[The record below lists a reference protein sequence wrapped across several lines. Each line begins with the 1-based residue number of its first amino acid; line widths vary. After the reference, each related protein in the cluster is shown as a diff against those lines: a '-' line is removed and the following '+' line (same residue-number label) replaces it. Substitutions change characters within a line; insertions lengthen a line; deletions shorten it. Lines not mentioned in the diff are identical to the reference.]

1 MMPSEAVPRTTR
13 RRKYHALASVA
24 TCQFRF
30 DGAWF
35 NAASRLR
42 FRFLEVSLTEPNPQ
56 FATTQWTLV
65 WNAAKE
71 DPQHGRPALDG
82 LIRCYWHP
90 LYSFARRQGLS
101 REDAEDATQEF
112 LSGVV
117 RGDLLRSADPAK
129 GRFRT
134 FLLVAWKRF
143 LIDEFRRGQTLRR
156 GGDVKLVSLDFGS
169 GEQCWLELESREP
182 DPDRLY
188 ALSWANSLLDE
199 VRSRLQASYSL
210 RDRSTV
216 YEVLIPR
223 LTEPLTK
230 PDYDSLANEL
240 SLSPSAVKVA
250 LHRLRQR
257 FGQKLREVV
266 LETLDDATEVDAEM
280 AELRSILSSG
290 EDT

>member
-1 MMPSEAVPRTTR
+1 M
-13 RRKYHALASVA
+13 
-24 TCQFRF
+24 
-30 DGAWF
+30 
-35 NAASRLR
+35 
-42 FRFLEVSLTEPNPQ
+42 TEPNPH

-71 DPQHGRPALDG
+71 DSKHGRPALEE

-112 LSGVV
+112 LGSVAC
-117 RGDLLRSADPAK
+117 GDLLRSADPAK

-143 LIDEFRRGQTLRR
+143 LIDEFRKRQSLRR
-156 GGDVKLVSLDFGS
+156 GGGLKLVSLDFVNS
-169 GEQCWLELESREP
+169 ERRWLELESREP

-199 VRSRLQASYSL
+199 VRSRLQASYSR

-216 YEVLIPR
+216 FTALMPR
-223 LTEPLTK
+223 LTEPLSK
-230 PDYDSLANEL
+230 PDYDRLANEL

-257 FGQKLREVV
+257 FGQTLREVV
-266 LETLDDATEVDAEM
+266 LETLDDASEVDAEL
-280 AELRSILSSG
+280 AELLSVLSSG
-290 EDT
+290 KGA

>member
-1 MMPSEAVPRTTR
+1 M
-13 RRKYHALASVA
+13 
-24 TCQFRF
+24 
-30 DGAWF
+30 
-35 NAASRLR
+35 
-42 FRFLEVSLTEPNPQ
+42 TEPNPH

-71 DPQHGRPALDG
+71 DSKHARPALEE

-129 GRFRT
+129 GKFRT

-143 LIDEFRRGQTLRR
+143 LIDEFRRRQTLRR
-156 GGDVKLVSLDFGS
+156 GGDVKLLSLDFGTS
-169 GEQCWLELESREP
+169 EQRWLELESREP

-199 VRSRLQASYSL
+199 VRCRLQASYSR

-216 YEVLIPR
+216 FAALVPR
-223 LTEPLTK
+223 LTETLTK
-230 PDYDSLANEL
+230 PDYDRLANEL
-240 SLSPSAVKVA
+240 SVSPSAVKVA

-257 FGQKLREVV
+257 FGQTLREVV
-266 LETLDDATEVDAEM
+266 LETLDDATEIDAEI
-280 AELRSILSSG
+280 AELRSVLSSG
-290 EDT
+290 EGA